1 MNQTIELQRL
11 QRDEIVFASQLE
23 RMNRNTYWKRRY
35 DELNRFFQALLKRET
50 ANCIEISVLRTALS
64 EAQKNAEKWQRRCCE
79 IETTTLQGVN

>member
-23 RMNRNTYWKRRY
+23 RINSGPYWKRRY
-35 DELNRFFQALLKRET
+35 DELNRFFQALLKREE
-50 ANCIEISVLRTALS
+50 AYCKEIFLLRTALS

-79 IETTTLQGVN
+79 IETTTLQGAN

>member
-23 RMNRNTYWKRRY
+23 RINSGPYWKRRY
-35 DELNRFFQALLKRET
+35 DELNRFHKEQLKRET
-50 ANCIEISVLRTALS
+50 ANCIEISVLRTALY

-79 IETTTLQGVN
+79 IETTTLQGAN